1 MAAAVDRLIESLPLP
16 RSRRL
21 AAMPATAS
29 RIDDCLSIREGR
41 LWIEECD
48 AVELARR
55 FGTPVYVVSEDQLR
69 RNARRIAA
77 AFADRWPEGP
87 VTLLPSLKANL
98 SLALRRILNS
108 EGLGCDTFG
117 PGELHAALAS
127 GIDPALVSVNGSA
140 KDAALVRRAVEA
152 GARIT
157 LDSRGEIDLVS
168 EAARAA
174 GRTATVRL
182 RLRPDYDGLDMPS
195 DFDASVSIRDGAHR
209 YKPGI
214 PLEQAAD
221 VARKALAD
229 DGIELAGVMA
239 HLGRHSADP
248 EVWRAMAGSF
258 AAAIGRL
265 SAELDGWRPAEID
278 VGGGFAA
285 PRDPTGPG
293 DPAPPIED
301 VAAAITAGLRDGLAA
316 AGIDP
321 AGIRLEAEP
330 GRALYADCGIH
341 LATVR
346 NLKHQAAPVAMRW
359 VETDTTEMF
368 MADLLIEH
376 ARFGVI
382 DASRADSPTTETADV
397 VGMSCGFDVLVPD
410 ARLPKL
416 RTGDVLAFLD
426 TGAYQDACASNF
438 NGLPRPGTVLVSGA
452 RRRVD
457 QAARDGRGRVRAGR
471 RPGAARVIGGLHHV
485 GITVSDLDR
494 SLAFY
499 RGLLGLHIEAR
510 AVDVAAEDVTGIP
523 GARCLDRRPRP
534 ARRPRPR
541 ADPVHGRRRAAAH
554 PAHERPRRLPR
565 RHRRR
570 RHRRHLRA
578 ARAGRGHAAVEAG
591 HPDRLRAALGRKPR
605 RLHRRPRRGHRRA
618 RAGAAR
624 LMEAADT
631 AIRTLTAPGMVA
643 AVRAGARDGV
653 LLARA
658 RRRGAA
664 RASRRPRGLRRAGL
678 DDGHPAASSRG
689 RTGWPGRSP
698 PRRSCTPTR
707 TACRSTAS
715 CRRRSRSRSSTRPH
729 RASTPCSRPTTTPR
743 CSRCSPTRTACGCRR
758 R

>member
-1 MAAAVDRLIESLPLP
+1 
-16 RSRRL
+16 
-21 AAMPATAS
+21 MPATAS

-55 FGTPVYVVSEDQLR
+55 FGTPVYAVSEDQLR

-127 GIDPALVSVNGSA
+127 GIDPALISVNGSA
-140 KDAALVRRAVEA
+140 KDAALVQRAVEA

-174 GRTATVRL
+174 GRTAKVRL

-221 VARKALAD
+221 VARTALAD

-265 SAELDGWRPAEID
+265 SAELDGWRPGRD
-278 VGGGFAA
+278 RRRRRLRGAA
-285 PRDPTGPG
+285 RPHRPRRSRR
-293 DPAPPIED
+293 PPIED

-382 DASRADSPTTETADV
+382 DASQADSPTTETADV

-410 ARLPKL
+410 ARLPKV

-452 RRRVD
+452 DAEWIKRPETVED
-457 QAARDGRGRVRAGR
+457 VFARDVVPER
-471 RPGAARVIGGLHHV
+471 
-485 GITVSDLDR
+485 
-494 SLAFY
+494 LA
-499 RGLLGLHIEAR
+499 
-510 AVDVAAEDVTGIP
+510 
-523 GARCLDRRPRP
+523 
-534 ARRPRPR
+534 
-541 ADPVHGRRRAAAH
+541 
-554 PAHERPRRLPR
+554 
-565 RHRRR
+565 
-570 RHRRHLRA
+570 
-578 ARAGRGHAAVEAG
+578 
-591 HPDRLRAALGRKPR
+591 
-605 RLHRRPRRGHRRA
+605 
-618 RAGAAR
+618 
-624 LMEAADT
+624 
-631 AIRTLTAPGMVA
+631 
-643 AVRAGARDGV
+643 
-653 LLARA
+653 
-658 RRRGAA
+658 
-664 RASRRPRGLRRAGL
+664 
-678 DDGHPAASSRG
+678 
-689 RTGWPGRSP
+689 
-698 PRRSCTPTR
+698 
-707 TACRSTAS
+707 
-715 CRRRSRSRSSTRPH
+715 
-729 RASTPCSRPTTTPR
+729 
-743 CSRCSPTRTACGCRR
+743 
-758 R
+758 